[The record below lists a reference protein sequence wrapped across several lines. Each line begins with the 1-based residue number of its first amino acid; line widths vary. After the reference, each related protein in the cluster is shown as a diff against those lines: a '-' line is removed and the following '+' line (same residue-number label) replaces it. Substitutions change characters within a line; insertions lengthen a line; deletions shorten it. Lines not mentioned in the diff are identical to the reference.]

1 MALVQQT
8 CAQVYVLDYGCMI
21 FEGTAKEMLTADS
34 VRAAYLGV
42 STTTAS

>member
-1 MALVQQT
+1 MLGDTLAQQ
-8 CAQVYVLDYGCMI
+8 
-21 FEGTAKEMLTADS
+21 MLTADA